1 MLTGEWLPRKCVIAS
16 HLFKKKWA
24 NEAKRLLQIEN
35 INDVRN
41 GLLLWKPLEHAF
53 DRGQFFFTYEED
65 TGRYE
70 DM

>member
-24 NEAKRLLQIEN
+24 AAASKLLQIAD

-53 DRGQFFFTYEED
+53 DRGQIFFIYEEN
-65 TGRYE
+65 TER
-70 DM
+70 